1 MNLFISKIHNILDK
15 IRLFALKY
23 KVKPECSGEYI
34 DNQKS
39 MEDTKMAEK
48 NMNDHNQGS
57 NPLNKKENES
67 MPVNEGKITTRV
79 LPGFMELLP
88 ADQIVF
94 NRMLDT
100 IRSVYEQ
107 YGFVPIDT
115 PAIERAD
122 VLLAKVG
129 GETAKQIYRFIK
141 GDNELALRFDL
152 TVPLARY
159 VAEHVNELAFPFRRY
174 HIAKVYRG
182 ESPQKGRYREFYQCD
197 IDIIGNGSLS
207 LVNDAEIPRVI
218 YDVFT
223 RMDIGRFLIR
233 INNRKLIT
241 GLLNSA
247 GVGELAVEVM
257 RMIDKIEKVGEDEVR
272 KILVEL
278 GLSVNAVQQ
287 IFDFLAISGNADEV
301 VGKLGLLGVT
311 DEKFVAGISELAEVI
326 KHMRAFGMPDSSFAI
341 DLSIARGLDYYTG
354 TVYETTLVDYPRV
367 GSVCS
372 GGRFDNLAEKYT
384 DKKLPGVGISIG
396 LTRLFYQLKEAGL
409 VKAETSTLAK
419 VLVVPFVKNLSVPL
433 EIATMLRQQGLNVEV
448 YLEEGKM
455 KKKMAYANKIGTPY
469 VVIVGEDEISSGM
482 FAVKNMSTRQQA
494 ILAKDQI
501 YSHIQKGE

>member
-1 MNLFISKIHNILDK
+1 MAKDGEKII
-15 IRLFALKY
+15 
-23 KVKPECSGEYI
+23 
-34 DNQKS
+34 
-39 MEDTKMAEK
+39 
-48 NMNDHNQGS
+48 
-57 NPLNKKENES
+57 
-67 MPVNEGKITTRV
+67 TRV

-94 NRMLDT
+94 NQMLDT
-100 IRSVYEQ
+100 IRGVYEK

-115 PAIERAD
+115 PVIERAD
-122 VLLAKVG
+122 VLFAKVG
-129 GETAKQIYRFIK
+129 GETAKQIYRLTK
-141 GDNELALRFDL
+141 GENELALRFDL

-159 VAEHVNELAFPFRRY
+159 VAEHAADLAFPFRRY
-174 HIAKVYRG
+174 HIGKVYRG

-218 YDVFT
+218 YDIFL
-223 RMDIGRFLIR
+223 RMNIGSFLIR

-257 RMIDKIEKVGEDEVR
+257 RTIDKIEKVGESEVR
-272 KILVEL
+272 KNLVEL
-278 GLSVNAVQQ
+278 GLSDDAVKN
-287 IFDFLAISGNADEV
+287 IFDFLAIRGSTDEIV
-301 VGKLGLLGVT
+301 RKLGLLGVT
-311 DEKFVAGISELAEVI
+311 DEKFTTGVLELTEVV
-326 KHMRAFGMPDSSFAI
+326 KYMRALGMPDSSFAI

-354 TVYETTLVDYPRV
+354 TVYETTLVDYPGV

-409 VKAETSTLAK
+409 VKIEASTLAK
-419 VLVVPFVKNLSVPL
+419 VLVIPFVSDLSVPL
-433 EIATMLRQQGLNVEV
+433 EIATMLRQQGFPVEV

-455 KKKMAYANKIGTPY
+455 KKKMAYADKIGVPY
-469 VVIVGEDEISSGM
+469 VVLVGEDEISSGM
-482 FAVKNMSTRQQA
+482 FAVKNMSTRQQTS
-494 ILAKDQI
+494 LVKDQI
-501 YSHIQKGE
+501 YSHIQKGK

>member
-1 MNLFISKIHNILDK
+1 MKISKQRDTTFLEKETGAMAKQGEK
-15 IRLFALKY
+15 I
-23 KVKPECSGEYI
+23 P
-34 DNQKS
+34 
-39 MEDTKMAEK
+39 
-48 NMNDHNQGS
+48 
-57 NPLNKKENES
+57 
-67 MPVNEGKITTRV
+67 TRV

-88 ADQIVF
+88 ADQIIF
-94 NRMLDT
+94 NRMLDI
-100 IRSVYEQ
+100 IRGVYEQ

-115 PAIERAD
+115 PAIERSD

-129 GETAKQIYRFIK
+129 GETAKQIYRFMK

-159 VAEHVNELAFPFRRY
+159 VAEHANELAFPFRRY

-223 RMDIGRFLIR
+223 EMDVGRFLIR

-247 GVGELAVEVM
+247 GVGELAVGVM
-257 RMIDKIEKVGEDEVR
+257 RTIDKIEKVGETEVR
-272 KILVEL
+272 KGLVEL
-278 GLSVNAVQQ
+278 GLSDNAVQK
-287 IFDFLAISGNADEV
+287 IFDFLAISGNTDEV
-301 VGKLGLLGVT
+301 VRNLGLLGVA
-311 DEKFVAGISELAEVI
+311 DEKFTAGVSELAEVV
-326 KHMRAFGMPDSSFAI
+326 KYMRALGMPDSSFAV

-354 TVYETTLVDYPRV
+354 TVYETTLVDYPGV

-409 VKAETSTLAK
+409 VKIEASTLAK
-419 VLVVPFVKNLSVPL
+419 VLVVPFVEDLSVPL
-433 EIATMLRQQGLNVEV
+433 EIATMLRQKGLSVEV

-455 KKKMAYANKIGTPY
+455 KKKMAYADKIGVPY
-469 VVIVGEDEISSGM
+469 VVLVGENEISSGM
-482 FAVKNMSTRQQA
+482 FAVKNMSTRQQVS
-494 ILAKDQI
+494 LAKDQI
-501 YSHIQKGE
+501 YFHIQKGE

>member
-1 MNLFISKIHNILDK
+1 MNPFISKIQNILDK
-15 IRLFALKY
+15 IRLFTIKY
-23 KVKPECSGEYI
+23 KAKPERSGKYI
-34 DNQKS
+34 DNQKLKEGTE
-39 MEDTKMAEK
+39 MKAKEEGV
-48 NMNDHNQGS
+48 NQGK
-57 NPLNKKENES
+57 NFPNRKEGETMLDIES
-67 MPVNEGKITTRV
+67 KVSTRV

-88 ADQIVF
+88 ADQIAF

-129 GETAKQIYRFIK
+129 GETAKQIYRFMK

-159 VAEHVNELAFPFRRY
+159 VSEHVNELAFPFRRY

-207 LVNDAEIPRVI
+207 LVNDAEIPRAI

-223 RMDIGRFLIR
+223 QMDIGRFLIR

-257 RMIDKIEKVGEDEVR
+257 RTIDKIEKVGESEVR
-272 KILVEL
+272 KSLVEL
-278 GLSVNAVQQ
+278 GLSDNAVQK
-287 IFDFLAISGNADEV
+287 IFDFLAISGNTDEV
-301 VGKLGLLGVT
+301 VRNLGLLGVA
-311 DEKFVAGISELAEVI
+311 DEKFVTGVSELAEVV
-326 KHMRAFGMPDSSFAI
+326 KYMRALGMPDSSFVV

-354 TVYETTLVDYPRV
+354 TVYETTLVDYPGV

-372 GGRFDNLAEKYT
+372 GGRYDNLAEKYT

-409 VKAETSTLAK
+409 VKSETSTLAK
-419 VLVVPFVKNLSVPL
+419 VLVVPFVNDLSVPL
-433 EIATMLRQQGLNVEV
+433 EIATMLRQGGLSVEV
-448 YLEEGKM
+448 YLEEGKT
-455 KKKMAYANKIGTPY
+455 KKKMAYANKIGVPY
-469 VVIVGEDEISSGM
+469 VVLVGEDEISSSM
-482 FAVKNMSTRQQA
+482 FAVKNLSTRQQVS
-494 ILAKDQI
+494 LAKDQI
-501 YSHIQKGE
+501 CSHIQKGE